1 MSAKIAL
8 KIKWK
13 SRTINNK
20 RENKY
25 KPKGQYFCLKIIAIE
40 NQEDTKYNI

>member
-13 SRTINNK
+13 SRTNNNK
-20 RENKY
+20 TKEKY
-25 KPKGQYFCLKIIAIE
+25 KLKGQYLCLEIVSTD
-40 NQEDTKYNI
+40 NQKDTKYKI

>member
-13 SRTINNK
+13 SRTNNNK
-20 RENKY
+20 TKDKY
-25 KPKGQYFCLKIIAIE
+25 KLKGQYFCLKIIAIE
-40 NQEDTKYNI
+40 NQQDTKYNI

>member
-20 RENKY
+20 TKDKY
-25 KPKGQYFCLKIIAIE
+25 KLKGQYSYLWIVAIE
-40 NQEDTKYNI
+40 NQEDTKYKI

>member
-20 RENKY
+20 RKNKY
-25 KPKGQYFCLKIIAIE
+25 KLKGQYFCLKFIAIE

>member
-13 SRTINNK
+13 SQTINNK
-20 RENKY
+20 RKDNY
-25 KPKGQYFCLKIIAIE
+25 KLKGQYFCLKIIAIE
-40 NQEDTKYNI
+40 NQQDTKYNI

>member
-13 SRTINNK
+13 SQTINNK
-20 RENKY
+20 RKDNY
-25 KPKGQYFCLKIIAIE
+25 KLKGQYLCLEIVAIE
-40 NQEDTKYNI
+40 NQEDTKYKI

>member
-20 RENKY
+20 RKD
-25 KPKGQYFCLKIIAIE
+25 KHKLKGQYLCLEMVAIK
-40 NQEDTKYNI
+40 NLQDTKYKI

>member
-20 RENKY
+20 TKDKY
-25 KPKGQYFCLKIIAIE
+25 KLNGQYLCLEIVAIK
-40 NQEDTKYNI
+40 NQQDTKYQI